1 MKAIRTFLLALV
13 LAFFGQTAS
22 YARPMTGEELRFNAR
37 LLTDRM
43 VYTLGLSSGCIDD
56 LYCINYDYLYG
67 VNDYLDDI
75 ALGRRY
81 DEYMYVVEMRDDALR
96 RLLGAAAWTAL
107 VRYDYLYRPIS
118 FVRDTWNL
126 LILSLDLRPT
136 RFYYRVPRYY
146 KSYCGGHFFHGM
158 PPRPRPYRFTPAVA
172 PGRVPDR
179 RPERPPYHFGDGHVK
194 PTPRPDNRPG
204 GRPSAPVD
212 KPSAR
217 PDNNRRPDS
226 QPSNR
231 PERPSRPSGNRGQGL
246 HISRT
251 SGVSSAGG
259 RRSSSNMRSSSRN
272 VSRSSSKSSGRGSG
286 KVVSGRR

>member
-1 MKAIRTFLLALV
+1 MKALRTIILTLA

-43 VYTLGLSSGCIDD
+43 VYTLGLSSSCIDD

-81 DEYMYVVEMRDDALR
+81 DDYMYVVEMRDDALR

-107 VRYDYLYRPIS
+107 VRYDYFYRPIS
-118 FVRDTWNL
+118 FVRNTWNL
-126 LILSLDLRPT
+126 LILSLDLRPS

-146 KSYCGGHFFHGM
+146 TSYCGGHFFHGM
-158 PPRPRPYRFTPAVA
+158 PPRPRPYHFTPAVV

-179 RPERPPYHFGDGHVK
+179 YPSRPPYHIG
-194 PTPRPDNRPG
+194 DNRPK
-204 GRPSAPVD
+204 PVH
-212 KPSAR
+212 R
-217 PDNNRRPDS
+217 PDHD
-226 QPSNR
+226 NR
-231 PERPSRPSGNRGQGL
+231 PNREPSHRPEKPSRPDGNRGQGV
-246 HISRT
+246 HVSRT

-259 RRSSSNMRSSSRN
+259 RRSSSNMRSSSRSA
-272 VSRSSSKSSGRGSG
+272 SRTSAKSSERGSG
-286 KVVSGRR
+286 TIVSGRK

>member
-1 MKAIRTFLLALV
+1 MKAIRTFILALA
-13 LAFFGQTAS
+13 LALFGQTAS

-81 DEYMYVVEMRDDALR
+81 DEYMYVVEMRDNALR

-107 VRYDYLYRPIS
+107 ARYDYLYRPIS
-118 FVRDTWNL
+118 FVRNTWNL
-126 LILSLDLRPT
+126 LILSIDVRPR

-146 KSYCGGHFFHGM
+146 TSYCGGHFFHGM
-158 PPRPRPYRFTPAVA
+158 PPRPRPYRFTPVVA

-179 RPERPPYHFGDGHVK
+179 HPERPPFHFGEGHMK
-194 PTPRPDNRPG
+194 PAPRPDYNKRPEHESSRRPG
-204 GRPSAPVD
+204 
-212 KPSAR
+212 KPSK
-217 PDNNRRPDS
+217 PD
-226 QPSNR
+226 
-231 PERPSRPSGNRGQGL
+231 GGRGQAV
-246 HISRT
+246 HVSRT

-272 VSRSSSKSSGRGSG
+272 VSRTSSKSSGHSSG
-286 KVVSGRR
+286 KVVSGRK

>member
-1 MKAIRTFLLALV
+1 MKALRTIILTLA

-43 VYTLGLSSGCIDD
+43 VYTLGLSSSYIDA

-75 ALGRRY
+75 ALGRHY
-81 DEYMYVVEMRDDALR
+81 NDYMYVVEMRDDALR

-118 FVRDTWNL
+118 FVRNTWNL
-126 LILSLDLRPT
+126 LILSLDLRPS

-146 KSYCGGHFFHGM
+146 TSYCGGHFFHGM
-158 PPRPRPYRFTPAVA
+158 PPRPHPYHFTPAAA

-179 RPERPPYHFGDGHVK
+179 RPPRPPYHIGGN
-194 PTPRPDNRPG
+194 PSRPVHSPDRDNRPDR
-204 GRPSAPVD
+204 RPSHI
-212 KPSAR
+212 
-217 PDNNRRPDS
+217 
-226 QPSNR
+226 
-231 PERPSRPSGNRGQGL
+231 PEKPSRPDGNRG
-246 HISRT
+246 HAVHVSRT

-259 RRSSSNMRSSSRN
+259 RRSSSNMRSSSRSA
-272 VSRSSSKSSGRGSG
+272 SRTSAKSSGRSSG
-286 KVVSGRR
+286 TIVSGRK